1 MKKMLYAFYKK
12 FENNKFFATLMFF
25 GFDIFNNIK
34 NINLCSADTKIEKAE
49 GNNSA
54 VKAVI
59 ISDEMTYEN
68 FKNVCDLKFLTPQNW
83 KKEIDSFKP
92 DVFICESAWSG
103 IDKYK
108 DIWRGKIYKS
118 NNLIFENRKT
128 LFKIIEYC
136 KKKNIKTVFWN
147 KEDPVYFDD
156 DIHNFSDTA
165 IRFDYIFTTA
175 QECIKG
181 YAELGN
187 KNAFLMG
194 FGFSPEI
201 FNCPKDYKKEKKA
214 VFAGSWYAD
223 HEERC
228 RDMEKIFDT
237 ILEKNISLEIYDR
250 YSESSNPVHKYP
262 DKYKKYIHKAVPY
275 KKLGKILRNAEYAIN
290 INTEKKSDTMFARRV
305 FEIMASRCIVIS
317 NESVGME
324 KLFGDN
330 IWFVGKDFDFE
341 NAESIIEN
349 NYNYVMKECTNN
361 ARIKKM
367 FDICGLNNR

>member
-12 FENNKFFATLMFF
+12 FENNKFCATLMFL
-25 GFDIFNNIK
+25 GFDILNNIK
-34 NINLCSADTKIEKAE
+34 NFHLYRKNENEGRREKD
-49 GNNSA
+49 
-54 VKAVI
+54 VRAVI

-68 FKNVCDLKFLTPQNW
+68 FKSVCDLKFLTPQNW
-83 KKEIDSFKP
+83 KNEIEKFQP
-92 DVFICESAWSG
+92 DIFICESAWSG

-108 DIWRGKIYKS
+108 DIWRGKIYK
-118 NNLIFENRKT
+118 NKNLIFENRKT

-136 KKKNIKTVFWN
+136 RKNNIKTAFWN

-175 QECIKG
+175 RECVEK
-181 YAELGN
+181 Y
-187 KNAFLMG
+187 KNIGGKNVFFMG

-201 FNCPKDYKKEKKA
+201 FDCPKGKKKKKKA

-237 ILEKNISLEIYDR
+237 ILEKNIDLEIYDR

-275 KKLGKILRNAEYAIN
+275 KKLGEIFKNAEYAVN

-305 FEIMASRCIVIS
+305 FELMASRCIVIS

-324 KLFGDN
+324 RLFGEN
-330 IWFVGKDFDFE
+330 VWFVGKEFDFE
-341 NAESIIEN
+341 NFEEITDH
-349 NYNYVMKECTNN
+349 NYRYVMENCTNE
-361 ARIKKM
+361 AIVKKM
-367 FDICGLNNR
+367 FDICGIGNK